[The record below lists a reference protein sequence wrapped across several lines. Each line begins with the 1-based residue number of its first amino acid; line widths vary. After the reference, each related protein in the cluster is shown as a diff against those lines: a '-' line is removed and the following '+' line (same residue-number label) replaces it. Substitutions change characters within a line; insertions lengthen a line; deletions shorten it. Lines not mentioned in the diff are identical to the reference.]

1 MPRVRLLHL
10 RPLEAVERIA
20 ALHALGYDVLFDPL
34 DDRESMKRV
43 WQTPP
48 DAYVFDI
55 TRVPSH
61 MRELAISLRERKTT
75 RRVPMVFAGG
85 DPAKVARL
93 ARGAAGRGLHGVGRA
108 VGDALAEAIAHPPEA
123 PVVPESLFAG
133 YSGTPLPKKLG
144 IKPGMTV
151 ALLDAPETF
160 EETLGPL
167 PEGAALAWD
176 GSVTSPLAVWFLRSR
191 AELVE
196 GLARAI
202 EAVEERGG
210 LWMAWPKR
218 ASGVAT
224 DLTQQAVRE
233 AGLAAGLVDYK
244 VAAIDNTWSG
254 LLFTRRKPVLTGTV
268 TIPTCTRM
276 QPP

>member
-1 MPRVRLLHL
+1 MQRVRLLHL
-10 RPLEAVERIA
+10 RPMEAEERIGT
-20 ALHALGYDVLFDPL
+20 LRALGYDVLFDPL
-34 DDRESMKRV
+34 DTRDALKKV
-43 WQTPP
+43 WATPP

-61 MRELAISLRERKTT
+61 MRELAIALRERKAT

-85 DPAKVARL
+85 GPAKVARL
-93 ARGAAGRGLHGVGRA
+93 RETLPDAAYTAWEDVG
-108 VGDALAEAIAHPPEA
+108 GALAEAIAHPPEA

-133 YSGTPLPKKLG
+133 YSGTPLPVKLG
-144 IKPGMTV
+144 VKPGMTV

-160 EETLGPL
+160 AETLGAL
-167 PEGAALAWD
+167 PEGASLAWD
-176 GSVTSPLAVWFLRSR
+176 GAGPSPLVVWFLRSR
-191 AELVE
+191 AELEE
-196 GLARAI
+196 GLPRTI
-202 EAVEERGG
+202 DAVAPRGG

-244 VAAIDNTWSG
+244 VAAIDDTWSG
-254 LLFTRRKPVLTGTV
+254 LLFTRRKRL
-268 TIPTCTRM
+268 
-276 QPP
+276 

>member
-20 ALHALGYDVLFDPL
+20 ALHALGYDVVFDPL

-61 MRELAISLRERKTT
+61 MRELAIALRERKTT
-75 RRVPMVFAGG
+75 RGVPMVFAGG
-85 DPAKVARL
+85 DPAKVASLREVL
-93 ARGAAGRGLHGVGRA
+93 PDATFTAWDDIGG
-108 VGDALAEAIAHPPEA
+108 ALAEAIAHPPEA

-151 ALLDAPETF
+151 ALLDAPDTF

-176 GSVTSPLAVWFLRSR
+176 GSVTSPLAVWFLRSH
-191 AELVE
+191 AELEE

-202 EAVEERGG
+202 EAIEERGG

-254 LLFTRRKPVLTGTV
+254 LLFTRRKPA
-268 TIPTCTRM
+268 
-276 QPP
+276 

>member
-1 MPRVRLLHL
+1 M
-10 RPLEAVERIA
+10 
-20 ALHALGYDVLFDPL
+20 
-34 DDRESMKRV
+34 
-43 WQTPP
+43 
-48 DAYVFDI
+48 
-55 TRVPSH
+55 
-61 MRELAISLRERKTT
+61 
-75 RRVPMVFAGG
+75 
-85 DPAKVARL
+85 
-93 ARGAAGRGLHGVGRA
+93 
-108 VGDALAEAIAHPPEA
+108 GDALAEAIAHPPEA

-151 ALLDAPETF
+151 ALLDAPDTF

-167 PEGAALAWD
+167 PEGVALAWD
-176 GSVTSPLAVWFLRSR
+176 GSVTSPLAVWFLRSS
-191 AELVE
+191 AELEE

-254 LLFTRRKPVLTGTV
+254 LLFTRRKPA
-268 TIPTCTRM
+268 
-276 QPP
+276 

>member
-10 RPLEAVERIA
+10 RPLEAVERIS
-20 ALHALGYDVLFDPL
+20 ALYALGYDVAFDPL
-34 DDRESMKRV
+34 DDRESLKKV

-55 TRVPSH
+55 TRAPSH

-85 DPAKVARL
+85 DATKVARL
-93 ARGAAGRGLHGVGRA
+93 REALPDAAYASWDDIGG
-108 VGDALAEAIAHPPEA
+108 ALAEAIAHPLEA

-144 IKPGMTV
+144 IKPGMSV
-151 ALLDAPETF
+151 ALLDAPEEF
-160 EETLGPL
+160 AETLGPL
-167 PEGAALAWD
+167 PEGASLGWE
-176 GSVTSPLAVWFLRSR
+176 GSGTSPLAVWFVRSV
-191 AELVE
+191 AELEV

-202 EAVEERGG
+202 GAVEERGG

-244 VAAIDNTWSG
+244 VAAIDGTWSG
-254 LLFTRRKPVLTGTV
+254 LLFTRRKAS
-268 TIPTCTRM
+268 
-276 QPP
+276 

>member
-85 DPAKVARL
+85 DPAKVASLREVL
-93 ARGAAGRGLHGVGRA
+93 PDATYTAWEA
-108 VGDALAEAIAHPPEA
+108 VGDALVEAIAHPPEA

-151 ALLDAPETF
+151 ALLHAPEDVR
-160 EETLGPL
+160 GDA
-167 PEGAALAWD
+167 GAAAGRGGAGVGRLGDEPARR
-176 GSVTSPLAVWFLRSR
+176 VVSPVMRGARGGAGAGNRGNRR
-191 AELVE
+191 ARRALD
-196 GLARAI
+196 GLAQTG
-202 EAVEERGG
+202 VGG
-210 LWMAWPKR
+210 GDGPDATGG
-218 ASGVAT
+218 AGSG
-224 DLTQQAVRE
+224 
-233 AGLAAGLVDYK
+233 
-244 VAAIDNTWSG
+244 
-254 LLFTRRKPVLTGTV
+254 TRRGAGRLQGRGDRQHLERAALHAAEARLTGTV

-276 QPP
+276 HSA

>member
-34 DDRESMKRV
+34 DDRESLKRV

-93 ARGAAGRGLHGVGRA
+93 REALPDAAYTAWDG

-151 ALLDAPETF
+151 ALLDAPDTF

-176 GSVTSPLAVWFLRSR
+176 GSVTSPLAVWFLRSS
-191 AELVE
+191 AELEE
-196 GLARAI
+196 GLARAS
-202 EAVEERGG
+202 RP
-210 LWMAWPKR
+210 LQ
-218 ASGVAT
+218 S
-224 DLTQQAVRE
+224 
-233 AGLAAGLVDYK
+233 AAGCGWRGP
-244 VAAIDNTWSG
+244 NG
-254 LLFTRRKPVLTGTV
+254 RRGWRRT
-268 TIPTCTRM
+268 
-276 QPP
+276 

>member
-20 ALHALGYDVLFDPL
+20 ALHVLGYDVLFDPL

-61 MRELAISLRERKTT
+61 MRELAISLRGRKTT
-75 RRVPMVFAGG
+75 RLVPMVFAGG
-85 DPAKVARL
+85 DPAKVASLRKAL
-93 ARGAAGRGLHGVGRA
+93 PDAAYTEWDE
-108 VGDALAEAIAHPPEA
+108 VGDAIAEAIAHPPEA

-151 ALLDAPETF
+151 ALLDAPDTF

-176 GSVTSPLAVWFLRSR
+176 GSVTSPLAVWFLRSS
-191 AELVE
+191 AELEE

-202 EAVEERGG
+202 GAVAERGG

-254 LLFTRRKPVLTGTV
+254 LLFTRR
-268 TIPTCTRM
+268 R
-276 QPP
+276 PP